1 MPTFSYKATNTD
13 GGVVNGSIE
22 TTEEALVVEKLHEL
36 GLIPIRISV
45 EKGIASAAFLGD
57 LKSLINRVT
66 AGEVLNFTHE
76 MASLV
81 KSGVP
86 LDRSLR
92 ILINSTDPK
101 RAFREVLNDVH
112 NRVMEGSSLAE
123 ALGAHPRVFSRLYV
137 NMVKSG
143 ELSGALD
150 NIMERLAGFLENSA
164 ELKSH
169 VLSAMIYPAILGLVS
184 CVSILVLLIFVIP
197 RFSSIFADVG
207 APLPLPTAV
216 LMGISGAVTSYWWV
230 GAICLTIAAAGF
242 RHYIRTPG
250 GRLAWDG
257 LKLRAPVIGPLVQR
271 IEIARFSRTMGT
283 ILKGGVPMLQC
294 LDIVKEVA
302 GNIIITN
309 TIGELYGRVKKGE
322 GIGSSLR
329 GKAFIPPLAVEM
341 IAVGEETGRLQ
352 EILLDMADTFDKQ
365 VREQVK
371 RILSL
376 MEPVLILVMG
386 LIVGAIV
393 VSMLLALFSVN
404 EIPF

>member
-1 MPTFSYKATNTD
+1 MPTFSYKATNTE
-13 GGVVNGSIE
+13 GGVVNGSID

-45 EKGIASAAFLGD
+45 RKGGASGAFPSS
-57 LKSLINRVT
+57 LKSVFNRVT
-66 AGEVLNFTHE
+66 SREVLNFTHE

-81 KSGVP
+81 RSGVP

-92 ILINSTDPK
+92 ILINSTDPR
-101 RAFREVLNDVH
+101 RAFGAILKDVH
-112 NRVMEGSSLAE
+112 NKVLEGTSLAE
-123 ALGAHPRVFSRLYV
+123 ALSAHPRVFSRLYV
-137 NMVKSG
+137 SMVKSG

-150 NIMERLAGFLENSA
+150 TILDRLAGFLESSE
-164 ELKSH
+164 ELRGH
-169 VLSAMIYPAILGLVS
+169 VMSAMIYPAILGLVS

-197 RFSSIFADVG
+197 RFSTIFSDVG

-216 LMGISGAVTSYWWV
+216 LMSISAAVTGYWWAGV
-230 GAICLTIAAAGF
+230 ICLVIAAAGA
-242 RHYIRTPG
+242 RYYIKTPG
-250 GRLAWDG
+250 GRVAWDG
-257 LKLRAPVIGPLVQR
+257 FKLRAPVIGPLVQR
-271 IEIARFSRTMGT
+271 IEVARFSRTMGT

-302 GNIIITN
+302 GNVIIAD
-309 TIGELYGRVKKGE
+309 TIRELYGKVKKGE

-329 GKAFIPPLAVEM
+329 GKAFIPPMAVEM

-376 MEPVLILVMG
+376 MEPILILVMG